1 MRTYSRWAMTAA
13 VAAAV
18 VVSAVSIAHAQVN
31 PRDVPI
37 VSQPQQR
44 FDGGQD
50 IQPIFEGWTRLDDG
64 SYLFHFGYLNR
75 NYREQPSI
83 PVGPNNYVSPGAE
96 DRGQPTHFYPRTQ
109 RYQFTAPMPAD
120 TGPNPEDGI
129 IWTVT
134 AHGSEQRAYGWL
146 QPEWEIDENTIT
158 SNSRTGFGRP
168 LEQLFANLP
177 PEVDV
182 SASAE
187 TVGVGEPLTLTAAIR
202 DDELPTE
209 LPARPPRTRL
219 PTLTPPE
226 GTPQV
231 PDNVRWYQKPRP
243 AAQRPVAALDRPS
256 RPSRRRLRAGRLPA
270 LGRGEGVRA
279 RGGRRSDRPDLVG
292 HSGDP
297 HRRRRLDV
305 RYVRDDRHIRL
316 ARHVYAPGLG
326 VGRDV
331 PDAWRPDRNRAV
343 ARRRSS
349 RRPPVPAVSGAR
361 ARRAAAGSRP
371 RPGTRRRRG

>member
-209 LPARPPRTRL
+209 LPPRPPRTRL

-243 AAQRPVAALDRPS
+243 PRNGLSLLWIVHRGPADGDFEPDGFQRSVEEKEFEREVDGAPTAPTSSDTPATHIDGDGWTSATFETTVTFDSPGTYT
-256 RPSRRRLRAGRLPA
+256 LRAWVSDAMFLTPGDLTVT
-270 LGRGEGVRA
+270 VR
-279 RGGRRSDRPDLVG
+279 
-292 HSGDP
+292 
-297 HRRRRLDV
+297 
-305 RYVRDDRHIRL
+305 
-316 ARHVYAPGLG
+316 
-326 VGRDV
+326 
-331 PDAWRPDRNRAV
+331 
-343 ARRRSS
+343 
-349 RRPPVPAVSGAR
+349 
-361 ARRAAAGSRP
+361 
-371 RPGTRRRRG
+371 